1 MTDKTGAIQGLVSI
15 GLSLGESKVYTAL
28 YTSGTLEATPLATIA
43 EVPQSK
49 VYSYLSSLEKRGIVS
64 KIAIDGK
71 PNIYNSI
78 SYEQVI
84 KQLQNELNSKVDTV
98 EDYFKTVSPTHQS
111 HQLPNFIM
119 VMQGD
124 VAVKNGLTDILNS
137 VKNSIIT
144 IPNDYYEDMI
154 ERLIVKRSNE
164 EPLKVKN
171 LGNLMTSVLDFIPH
185 IDSNLRDK
193 LQLFTTKRRPYIIFT
208 DVDEDLLTA
217 ASANFILPPTDDIEP
232 IFFHFKHPIVVNFQ
246 FAMITISYSI
256 IESLLQIKHK

>member
-1 MTDKTGAIQGLVSI
+1 MTNKASAIHGLVSL

-28 YTSGTLEATPLATIA
+28 YTNGTLEATPLATMA

-84 KQLQNELNSKVDTV
+84 SQLQDELNSKVDVV

-111 HQLPNFIM
+111 DQLPNFIM

-124 VAVKNGLTDILNS
+124 VALKNGLTDILKS
-137 VKNSIIT
+137 VRNNIVT

-154 ERLIVKRSNE
+154 ERMVIKRSKE
-164 EPLKVKN
+164 EPIEVKN
-171 LGNLMTSVLDFIPH
+171 LGNLMGSIINFFPH
-185 IDSNLRDK
+185 IDSK
-193 LQLFTTKRRPYIIFT
+193 LQDKFQMFMTKRRPYIIFT

-217 ASANFILPPTDDIEP
+217 ESANFILPPTDDIEP

-246 FAMITISYSI
+246 FAMITIYSHLL
-256 IESLLQIKHK
+256 ESLLRVKQQ